1 MTGRDVRRW
10 IRRVWVAAGLGATA
24 WIIWNAQAHGV
35 PASALASSASVEV
48 GAGDGATLFVPARA
62 APEKAAF
69 VFLPGGAIDPR
80 AYVPFVRAI
89 AEAGYPAA
97 LVRLPFR
104 VAPTEG
110 TREELWRRIEAAH
123 RALGAARP
131 LVLAGHSRG
140 AALSARF
147 TGRHPGA
154 VDALALVATTH
165 PRDED
170 LSRLTIPVLKIL
182 GARDCVAPAD
192 DARANAGNLPA
203 HTEWVEI
210 AGANHAQFGHYGSQF
225 NDCRA
230 TIARD
235 AQQSAARDAIV
246 AMLAKLD
253 DDAQGGDS
261 GTQPDEGRSQHQKK
275 R

>member
-1 MTGRDVRRW
+1 MTARDVRRW
-10 IRRVWVAAGLGATA
+10 IRRVWIAAGLGATA
-24 WIIWNAQAHGV
+24 WIVWNAQAHGV
-35 PASALASSASVEV
+35 PASALASSASVDV
-48 GAGDGATLFVPARA
+48 RAGREATLFVPTAAGPDRA
-62 APEKAAF
+62 LL

-80 AYVPFVRAI
+80 AYVPLVRAI

-110 TREELWRRIEAAH
+110 AREEVWRRIEAAH

-147 TGRHPGA
+147 TGRHHDS

-170 LSRLTIPVLKIL
+170 LSHLTIPVLKIL
-182 GARDCVAPAD
+182 GSHDCVAPPD
-192 DARANAGNLPA
+192 DARAHAGNLPA
-203 HTEWVEI
+203 HTEWVAIE
-210 AGANHAQFGHYGSQF
+210 GANHAQFGHYGSQF

-246 AMLAKLD
+246 AMLATLG
-253 DDAQGGDS
+253 DDAG
-261 GTQPDEGRSQHQKK
+261 
-275 R
+275 